1 MYATP
6 ARPRDPESEA
16 AQLTFLARYD
26 AATARTYRVALD
38 RLFAWCDDYGITP
51 LEATRAHLELFRHHL
66 SDEVGLKNST
76 VYGYLSAVSLFYRV
90 AVADGRITV
99 DPTIMLRKPKVWYD
113 DDRLGG
119 LSRHDLEKLI
129 LTAQAAS
136 PQRAALV
143 VMMGV
148 LGLRVSEACSV
159 RIEDF
164 AGYERGHRV
173 LRLVGKGGKPATVP
187 LPPLV
192 FRVLDAA
199 AAGRAEGNLL
209 TTRTGRRPSRHD
221 AFRWIDTLGRR
232 AGLGHIHPHQLRH
245 AAVTAALDS
254 GATYRDVQTFGRWS
268 TARMIERYDR
278 NRHNLDR
285 HASYL
290 VAAHLSGIAGA
301 LDAA

>member
-1 MYATP
+1 M
-6 ARPRDPESEA
+6 
-16 AQLTFLARYD
+16 
-26 AATARTYRVALD
+26 
-38 RLFAWCDDYGITP
+38 
-51 LEATRAHLELFRHHL
+51 
-66 SDEVGLKNST
+66 
-76 VYGYLSAVSLFYRV
+76 FYRV
-90 AVADGRITV
+90 AVADGRIST
-99 DPTIMLRKPKVWYD
+99 DPTVMLRKPKVWYD

-129 LTAQAAS
+129 LAAQAAS

-148 LGLRVSEACSV
+148 LGLRVSEACAV
-159 RIEDF
+159 QVEDF

-173 LRLVGKGGKPATVP
+173 LRVVGKGGKPATIP

-199 AAGRAEGNLL
+199 AAGRTTGNLL

-221 AFRWIDTLGRR
+221 AFRWLDTLGKR

-245 AAVTAALDS
+245 AAVTAALDA

-268 TARMIERYDR
+268 SPRMIERYDR

-290 VAAHLSGIAGA
+290 VAAHLSSIASA